1 MLRGAVAGV
10 GRGGGG
16 VMCGPSGQELVRMDL
31 LCQMEMLFDPGHD
44 GHWGTRL
51 SELQLLSITAA
62 FL

>member
-1 MLRGAVAGV
+1 
-10 GRGGGG
+10 
-16 VMCGPSGQELVRMDL
+16 MCGPSGQELVRMDL

>member
-1 MLRGAVAGV
+1 MLEGCATRGS
-10 GRGGGG
+10 GRGLL
-16 VMCGPSGQELVRMDL
+16 CGPSGQELVRMDL
-31 LCQMEMLFDPGHD
+31 LCQMETCFDPGHD